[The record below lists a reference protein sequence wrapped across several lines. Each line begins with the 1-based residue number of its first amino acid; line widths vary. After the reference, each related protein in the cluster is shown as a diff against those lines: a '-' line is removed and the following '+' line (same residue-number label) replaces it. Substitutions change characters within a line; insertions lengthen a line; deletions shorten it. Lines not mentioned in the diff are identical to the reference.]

1 MRNGDSVVNYL
12 TPTKLI
18 TGSLKPPRP
27 RPSLNESQFTSSSHK
42 PRTISQQEEDV
53 RNYQLDNSTI
63 VNRQRTEELPYQEKL
78 EPRESSQPRL
88 PAANPY
94 VLQNTS
100 KTMLKSDDNFRML
113 AQERAEPKPRDIV
126 QEGSI
131 KLFPVEVTREK
142 KDPEFIIDRINSGY
156 NSRVLDSQKVSL
168 VRENPREETYN
179 PPETYPPE
187 SYNPKESYNPV
198 FSPNPMKGSE
208 SRGWSGSTE

>member
-18 TGSLKPPRP
+18 TGSLKPSKP

-42 PRTISQQEEDV
+42 PRTISQQDEDPH
-53 RNYQLDNSTI
+53 NYQFDNSTI
-63 VNRQRTEELPYQEKL
+63 VNRQRTEELPYDVKA

-88 PAANPY
+88 PVGNSY
-94 VLQNTS
+94 VLENTS
-100 KTMLKSDDNFRML
+100 KTMLKSEDNFRML
-113 AQERAEPKPRDIV
+113 AQERVDHKPKEIV
-126 QEGSI
+126 NEGSI

-168 VRENPREETYN
+168 VRENPREESYSPPFNPSFN
-179 PPETYPPE
+179 PPFNPPF
-187 SYNPKESYNPV
+187 NVNANKP
-198 FSPNPMKGSE
+198 SE
-208 SRGWSGSTE
+208 SRAW